1 MFAQAAEHV
10 SPRPY
15 GEVIPTV
22 GQGLG
27 AQSGGYDGIIIIGP
41 FNCLPFRISEA
52 ILKPFGIRHGMPVLT
67 YESDGYAVS
76 PSVLR
81 QVDVHIQ
88 QVLAR
93 AARGRQVDV
102 DAYRAL

>member
-1 MFAQAAEHV
+1 V
-10 SPRPY
+10 STGIY
-15 GEVIPTV
+15 GEIVPTI
-22 GQGLG
+22 GRGLEAEG
-27 AQSGGYDGIIIIGP
+27 EGYDGIIIIGP

-52 ILKPFGIRHGMPVLT
+52 ILKPFSIRHGMPVLT

-93 AARGRQVDV
+93 AARGRQANVY
-102 DAYRAL
+102 AHRTL

>member
-1 MFAQAAEHV
+1 MTV
-10 SPRPY
+10 SPRL
-15 GEVIPTV
+15 E
-22 GQGLG
+22 
-27 AQSGGYDGIIIIGP
+27 AEDEGYDGIIIIGP

-88 QVLAR
+88 QVLSR
-93 AARGRQVDV
+93 AARGRQADV
-102 DAYRAL
+102 HA